1 MAIFLLKTSIVD
13 LNQFSGGLLIK
24 IAITGKGGVG
34 KTTLSGTLARLLA
47 RDGYEVLAI
56 DADPDMN
63 LASSLGI
70 DNPPKPITD
79 FKDLIQERAGTEGGA
94 FIYNPKVDD
103 IAGKYGAI
111 GPDGVRMLV
120 MGTVD
125 KGGSGCMC
133 PASAFLRALL
143 RHLML
148 KEKSAVILDM
158 EAGIE
163 HLGRGTTRGMDLMI
177 VVVEP
182 GARSLETAERI
193 KKLSSEIGIKHLAA
207 VINKG
212 GSEIVNERLDE
223 LGIRVLGEIP
233 FDPQLMQADLE
244 KRAPIEVGGK
254 AVEAIVKIKEK
265 LMEIVEEIRKEND
278 KSKK

>member
-1 MAIFLLKTSIVD
+1 
-13 LNQFSGGLLIK
+13 
-24 IAITGKGGVG
+24 
-34 KTTLSGTLARLLA
+34 
-47 RDGYEVLAI
+47 
-56 DADPDMN
+56 
-63 LASSLGI
+63 
-70 DNPPKPITD
+70 
-79 FKDLIQERAGTEGGA
+79 
-94 FIYNPKVDD
+94 
-103 IAGKYGAI
+103 
-111 GPDGVRMLV
+111 
-120 MGTVD
+120 
-125 KGGSGCMC
+125 
-133 PASAFLRALL
+133 
-143 RHLML
+143 ML
-148 KEKSAVILDM
+148 KENSAVILDM

-212 GSEIVNERLDE
+212 GSEVVNERLEE
-223 LGIRVLGEIP
+223 LGIQVLGEIP

-265 LMEIVEEIRKEND
+265 LMEIVEEIRKENA

>member
-1 MAIFLLKTSIVD
+1 M
-13 LNQFSGGLLIK
+13 
-24 IAITGKGGVG
+24 
-34 KTTLSGTLARLLA
+34 LA

-70 DNPPKPITD
+70 DNPPRPMTD

-94 FIYNPKVDD
+94 FVYNPKVDD
-103 IAGKYGAI
+103 IAFKYGLL

-125 KGGSGCMC
+125 RGGSGCMC

-193 KKLSSEIGIKHLAA
+193 KTLSSEIGIKHLVA

-212 GSEIVNERLDE
+212 GSEKVNERLKE
-223 LGIRVLGEIP
+223 LGIEVLGEIP
-233 FDPQLMQADLE
+233 FDSKLMQADLE

-254 AVEAIVKIKEK
+254 AVDAIVKIKEK
-265 LMEIVEEIRKEND
+265 LIDVIEGIRKENVGE
-278 KSKK
+278 KK

>member
-1 MAIFLLKTSIVD
+1 M
-13 LNQFSGGLLIK
+13 
-24 IAITGKGGVG
+24 
-34 KTTLSGTLARLLA
+34 LA

-63 LASSLGI
+63 LASSLGVE
-70 DNPPKPITD
+70 NPPKPLAE
-79 FKDLIQERAGTEGGA
+79 FKDLIRERAGEEFGA

-103 IAGKYGAI
+103 IAGKFGI
-111 GPDGVRMLV
+111 TGPDGVRMLV

-125 KGGSGCMC
+125 RGGSGCMC

-148 KEKSAVILDM
+148 KDKSAVILDM

-177 VVVEP
+177 IVVEP

-193 KKLSSEIGIKHLAA
+193 KKLSSEIGVTNLLA
-207 VINKG
+207 VVNKG
-212 GSEIVNERLDE
+212 GSEKVVEKLGE
-223 LGIRVLGEIP
+223 LGIPVLGEIP
-233 FDPQLMQADLE
+233 FDTKLMNADLE
-244 KRAPIEVGGK
+244 KQAPIEVGG
-254 AVEAIVKIKEK
+254 EAIEAIGRIKENLVVIVEKIRAEKEKEK
-265 LMEIVEEIRKEND
+265 LETEKE
-278 KSKK
+278 KAKKETK

>member
-1 MAIFLLKTSIVD
+1 
-13 LNQFSGGLLIK
+13 
-24 IAITGKGGVG
+24 
-34 KTTLSGTLARLLA
+34 
-47 RDGYEVLAI
+47 
-56 DADPDMN
+56 MN

-70 DNPPKPITD
+70 ENPPKPLAD
-79 FKDLIQERAGTEGGA
+79 YKELIQERAGTESGA

-103 IAGKYGAI
+103 IAGNYGAI

-212 GSEIVNERLDE
+212 GGGKVNDKLEE
-223 LGIRVLGEIP
+223 LGIQVLGEIP

-244 KRAPIEVGGK
+244 KKAPIDVGGD
-254 AVEAIVKIKEK
+254 AVDAIVKIKEK
-265 LMEIVEEIRKEND
+265 LMEVVEEIREEN
-278 KSKK
+278 SQNKK